1 MNCWRCSADG
11 VGACRIISALS
22 VDSHNPQT
30 VPPFRDSET
39 STSIRR
45 CRRFSTI
52 DISRSNERWLGRLS
66 ARKPSAAHRAGEYL
80 AEAVPS
86 IGTPSCSRCRRV
98 PPGRRSIQRP
108 PLPGPSR
115 IASVPLNAQALDM
128 SRADQLI
135 ASLHAVPGDSSLGRP
150 LAPKNL
156 TPLASKA
163 FAVSVDS
170 RQVMS

>member
-11 VGACRIISALS
+11 VGACRIISVLS
-22 VDSHNPQT
+22 VDSHKPQT
-30 VPPFRDSET
+30 DPPFRDSDT

-52 DISRSNERWLGRLS
+52 DISRSNERRLGRLS

-86 IGTPSCSRCRRV
+86 IGTPSCGRRRL
-98 PPGRRSIQRP
+98 PPGRLLIQRP
-108 PLPGPSR
+108 RLPRTIKSR
-115 IASVPLNAQALDM
+115 LSSIERPCSGHVQ
-128 SRADQLI
+128 SRSKLSAPR
-135 ASLHAVPGDSSLGRP
+135 HAVSGDSSLGQH
-150 LAPKNL
+150 LAAKNL

-163 FAVSVDS
+163 FTVSADS